1 MVQAMLNYQKVD
13 QKLYKLDRE
22 LASCDERK
30 EYVKLKKYMES
41 AEEKLD
47 ALEAR
52 ATSLKAEAIELTK
65 RYLAAEETLKEF
77 DNMDESIEEG
87 ADIGFYKKKAS
98 SILETIKKFRSDLA
112 ALNKAIEETSAEYQ
126 DLKAKVIENQ
136 KRYAEAKAKY
146 KEVKDSRADER
157 AAIEAELAEVAKK
170 ADEALLN
177 TYLTKRKEK
186 IFPVLVEFSD
196 GRCPACS
203 MDIPIANQSV
213 LSSGGT
219 IECEHC
225 HRIIYK

>member
-1 MVQAMLNYQKVD
+1 MIQAILNYQKVD

-47 ALEAR
+47 ALEAK
-52 ATSLKAEAIELTK
+52 ATALKAEAIELTK

-77 DNMDESIEEG
+77 DNMDELIEEG

-98 SILETIKKFRSDLA
+98 SILDTIKKYRADLT
-112 ALNKAIEETSAEYQ
+112 ALNKAIEETSADYQ
-126 DLKAKVIENQ
+126 ELQAKVIENQ
-136 KRYAEAKAKY
+136 KRYSEAKAKY

-157 AAIEAELAEVAKK
+157 AAIEAELATAAKSV
-170 ADEALLN
+170 DEGLLN

-186 IFPVLVEFSD
+186 IFPVLVQFAD

-203 MDIPIANQSV
+203 MDVPIASQSA
-213 LSSGGT
+213 LAGGGT

-225 HRIIYK
+225 HRVIYQ